1 MTRYTDSHELWN
13 VVVVVFVFVSLVY
26 GGVEAGGCVSR
37 EGARRR
43 VPCDAG
49 TGPQRKKELVH
60 TPRGLSLTHTHTN
73 IQYVCMKTHRE
84 SENYLRG
91 QVSTKRVGMMVDS
104 ACRDRTA
111 SWVRQQAQDGVD
123 IELCDWFEVLFT
135 RR

>member
-1 MTRYTDSHELWN
+1 MAAYREKELGDACPAMLALALSARKN
-13 VVVVVFVFVSLVY
+13 LCIHPEVSL
-26 GGVEAGGCVSR
+26 S
-37 EGARRR
+37 
-43 VPCDAG
+43 
-49 TGPQRKKELVH
+49 
-60 TPRGLSLTHTHTN
+60 LSN